1 LAYFL
6 FFRFFFDF
14 LITFLIFIRLIR
26 DRYLLERVVVSCR
39 LCSVDQTGCLYLAAN
54 TPSEGFLYE
63 LAPRKE
69 QNPENPEE
77 GKRVL
82 AKWTEIHH
90 AKHRNYTALQ
100 TFAVVRQF
108 FTLF

>member
-1 LAYFL
+1 
-6 FFRFFFDF
+6 
-14 LITFLIFIRLIR
+14 
-26 DRYLLERVVVSCR
+26 
-39 LCSVDQTGCLYLAAN
+39 VDQTGCLYLAAN

-77 GKRVL
+77 GKRVS

-90 AKHRNYTALQ
+90 ANHRNYTALQ

-108 FTLF
+108 FTLFFLFSWIFCNFCIEKSKFFVLSRLFNFI